1 MVTMT
6 AASKR
11 RKEKELVEKKANQE
25 RLVGTIDTL
34 ENIRNNYPQIHRN
47 TKNKINALLGILKD
61 KNEVNLSIRAANAIS
76 ILDELT
82 RNKRTESYIRTML
95 WQVVSNL
102 EGVRER

>member
-1 MVTMT
+1 MT
-6 AASKR
+6 AATKR
-11 RKEKELVEKKANQE
+11 RKEKELLEKKANQE
-25 RLVGTIDTL
+25 RLVGIIDTL
-34 ENIRNNYPQIHRN
+34 ESIRNNYPQIHRN
-47 TKNKINALLGILKD
+47 TKNKINALLSILKD